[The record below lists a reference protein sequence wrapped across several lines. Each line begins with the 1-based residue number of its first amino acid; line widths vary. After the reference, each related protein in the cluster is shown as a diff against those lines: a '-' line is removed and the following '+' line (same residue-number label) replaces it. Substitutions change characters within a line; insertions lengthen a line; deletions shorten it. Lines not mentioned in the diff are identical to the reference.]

1 MPDENNLF
9 LRSLKSETDGRS
21 GKINIL
27 NNLTP
32 KRPQDG
38 LTLEELKKKKP
49 CHLTAQATAKAQV
62 EMI

>member
-1 MPDENNLF
+1 MLDENNLF

-38 LTLEELKKKKP
+38 LTLEELKKIS
-49 CHLTAQATAKAQV
+49 HVILQLRQQLRHR
-62 EMI
+62 